1 MSAVLDLSVEGM
13 TCGGCASS
21 VRRVLAEDE
30 AVLEVLE
37 VSVADRRARLRVD
50 ESRLD
55 RARLVQR
62 VEDAGF
68 SVSG

>member
-1 MSAVLDLSVEGM
+1 MSAVVNLTVEGM

-68 SVSG
+68 SVAG

>member
-1 MSAVLDLSVEGM
+1 MSAVVNLTVEGM

-68 SVSG
+68 SVPE

>member
-1 MSAVLDLSVEGM
+1 MSTVLNLPVEGM

-37 VSVADRRARLRVD
+37 VNVAERRASLRVD
-50 ESRLD
+50 EARLD
-55 RARLVQR
+55 RARLAQR

>member
-1 MSAVLDLSVEGM
+1 MSAVVNLTVEGM

-37 VSVADRRARLRVD
+37 VNVAERRASLRID
-50 ESRLD
+50 EARLD
-55 RARLVQR
+55 RDRLVQR
-62 VEDAGF
+62 VEDVGF
-68 SVSG
+68 SVTG

>member
-1 MSAVLDLSVEGM
+1 MSAVLNLTVDGM

-37 VSVADRRARLRVD
+37 VNVAERRAASRWDEARLGRARL
-50 ESRLD
+50 
-55 RARLVQR
+55 AQR